1 MKVLSTIALMTV
13 SEYYAISIQ
22 QAEEFIGGI
31 LFGLIQKDDL
41 KAIETCLTDGD
52 QVEKEVNEA
61 IQDFMKGDVASI
73 LAGVEVIGTL
83 LTELPE
89 DLKDCQDVQGDLT
102 RISNWISGL
111 VADPVELA
119 KLLATNVIKN
129 FSKITADINDTSADI
144 AKADYYTA
152 GTEIADVVT
161 LAIGTVPAE
170 DMTLF

>member
-1 MKVLSTIALMTV
+1 MKVFSTIALLTV

-22 QAEEFIGGI
+22 QAEEFLGGL

-89 DLKDCQDVQGDLT
+89 DLKDCQDIQGDLT
-102 RISNWISGL
+102 RISNWVKSL
-111 VADPVELA
+111 EANPTQFLTTVAQ
-119 KLLATNVIKN
+119 NVVHN
-129 FSKITADINDTSADI
+129 FGSITREVQKTR
-144 AKADYYTA
+144 
-152 GTEIADVVT
+152 E
-161 LAIGTVPAE
+161 
-170 DMTLF
+170 

>member
-1 MKVLSTIALMTV
+1 MRVLSTLAVALV
-13 SEYYAISIQ
+13 SDYMAINIQ

-41 KAIETCLTDGD
+41 KAIEQCLTDGD

-102 RISNWISGL
+102 RITNWLSDL
-111 VADPVELA
+111 VADPVKLA
-119 KLLATNVIKN
+119 QLLATNVIKN

-144 AKADYYTA
+144 AKADYYDA
-152 GTEIADVVT
+152 GVEVADIVT

-170 DMTLF
+170 YMTLY